1 MHFLIFLKPWIMKK
15 IILFFILS
23 ILVSGLYAQTLSME
37 KQYVNSQISSGKLS
51 PDQMKELSSQWKTFS
66 TNYVYP
72 VLPYDTITGEFVF
85 TDVITFKDLDK
96 RTIYQRC
103 LQWFVFN
110 SQEIIYQD
118 LEAGKIIANGSVTL
132 THKMESRPNSG
143 KANLRPV
150 QTPANYTLVL
160 TFKGNKIKYSIIN
173 ISYNF
178 SVYSVITETMTDVA
192 KPILSFFPIFS
203 ADQSKWENYISL
215 MDETVNAFN
224 VDLKNAIVSY
234 VQDVKTD
241 YDF

>member
-1 MHFLIFLKPWIMKK
+1 MQKFILLIIVIFLT
-15 IILFFILS
+15 
-23 ILVSGLYAQTLSME
+23 SGLSSQTLSIE

-51 PDQMKELSSQWKTFS
+51 SEQMKELSSKWKIFS
-66 TNYVYP
+66 TKYVYP
-72 VLPYDTITGEFVF
+72 ALPYDTIAGEFVF
-85 TDVITFKDLDK
+85 TDVIAFKDLDK

-110 SQEIIYQD
+110 SQEITYQD
-118 LEAGKIIANGSVTL
+118 LESGKIIANGSVTL
-132 THKMESRPNSG
+132 THKTESRPSSG

-178 SVYSVITETMTDVA
+178 TIYSVLTETTTDVT
-192 KPILSFFPIFS
+192 KPILSLFPIIS
-203 ADQSKWENYISL
+203 ADQYKWENYISL
-215 MDETVNAFN
+215 LNETANAFN

-234 VQDVKTD
+234 IQDVKTD

>member
-1 MHFLIFLKPWIMKK
+1 MKK
-15 IILFFILS
+15 FILFFIVA
-23 ILVSGLYAQTLSME
+23 ILTSALFAQTQSIE

-51 PDQMKELSSQWKTFS
+51 PDQMKELSLKWKTFS
-66 TNYVYP
+66 SNYKYP

-85 TDVITFKDLDK
+85 TDVIAFKDLDK

-110 SQEIIYQD
+110 SQEITYQD

-132 THKMESRPNSG
+132 THKTESRPNSG
-143 KANLRPV
+143 KSVFNPV

-160 TFKGNKIKYSIIN
+160 TFKGNKIKYGIIN
-173 ISYNF
+173 ITYNF
-178 SVYSVITETMTDVA
+178 SVYSVYDQTTKEVS
-192 KPILSFFPIFS
+192 KPPKSLFPIIQ
-203 ADQSKWENYISL
+203 ADQFKWENYISL
-215 MDETVNAFN
+215 LNETVNAFD
-224 VDLKNAIVSY
+224 VDLKNDIVSY